1 MTDYGYK
8 TRDCG
13 KLGKAFERDLK
24 NAFNQKAIVAKQ
36 GKIDFRRDRKCFEVK
51 TGAGEITLL
60 LKSSI
65 KYVIYIPV
73 VNMAMPIEKQ
83 EGFIISREIFLNG
96 LSDLGLIRDKISSAG
111 INVKSI
117 QTFWNNKENKPHG
130 TKYYKLIDFLYEN
143 SIMTLDEY
151 FDCKGKF

>member
-8 TRDCG
+8 TSDCG